1 MPMKCNELIYHKF
14 RSPVQTLTESFKKR
28 KNGSLFL
35 KCHKKVVTSISS
47 FTDEETR
54 RKDLFSINLGLSDW
68 GQLSSFDHKP
78 DRTLRLLHSRKGMEM
93 ECLFL
98 VVEFCVCLPI
108 HNAAFT
114 LTVGSSAY
122 LMILLEVRC
131 IEMIVLQLEAA
142 HVIN

>member
-1 MPMKCNELIYHKF
+1 
-14 RSPVQTLTESFKKR
+14 
-28 KNGSLFL
+28 
-35 KCHKKVVTSISS
+35 
-47 FTDEETR
+47 
-54 RKDLFSINLGLSDW
+54 
-68 GQLSSFDHKP
+68 
-78 DRTLRLLHSRKGMEM
+78 M

-98 VVEFCVCLPI
+98 FVEFCVCLPI

-122 LMILLEVRC
+122 LMILMEVRC